1 MLMLIWT
8 LALYGFAALGVAT
21 SVFVAGVWMAAWA
34 FAKVEAER

>member
-8 LALYGFAALGVAT
+8 LALYGFAALGFLT
-21 SVFVAGVWMAAWA
+21 SVVIVGVWMAAWA